1 MKHKKQHLPAMPR
14 TIDSLKT
21 IGYLMPTTQQNQR
34 RPIPPD
40 EKFTYICMLIAA
52 IASALLV
59 AFGA

>member
-1 MKHKKQHLPAMPR
+1 MKPLKPLPAMPR
-14 TIDSLKT
+14 TIESMKT
-21 IGYLMPTTQQNQR
+21 IGYLKPTTQQNSK

-40 EKFTYICMLIAA
+40 EKFTYICMVIAI

>member
-1 MKHKKQHLPAMPR
+1 MKPLKPLPTMPR
-14 TIDSLKT
+14 TIESMRT
-21 IGYLMPTTQQNQR
+21 IGHLRPTTQQNQR

-40 EKFTYICMLIAA
+40 EKFTYLCMLIAA

>member
-1 MKHKKQHLPAMPR
+1 MKHKKPLPTMPR
-14 TIDSLKT
+14 TIESLKT
-21 IGYLMPTTQQNQR
+21 IGYLKPTTQQNSR

-40 EKFTYICMLIAA
+40 EKFTYWCMAIAI

>member
-1 MKHKKQHLPAMPR
+1 MKPQKQHLPTMPR
-14 TIDSLKT
+14 TIESLKT
-21 IGYLMPTTQQNQR
+21 IGYLKPTKQQNQR
-34 RPIPPD
+34 RPIPAD

>member
-1 MKHKKQHLPAMPR
+1 MKHKKPLPTMPR
-14 TIDSLKT
+14 TIESMRT
-21 IGYLMPTTQQNQR
+21 IGHLRPTTQQNQR

-40 EKFTYICMLIAA
+40 EKFTYICMAIAA

>member
-1 MKHKKQHLPAMPR
+1 MKHKKPLPTMPR
-14 TIDSLKT
+14 TIDSLRT
-21 IGYLMPTTQQNQR
+21 IGHLRPTKQQNQR

-40 EKFTYICMLIAA
+40 EKFTYWCMAIAA